1 MTTSAAIRAQLDKA
15 TKARD
20 EAQAR
25 VDELTDQLSQAEAL
39 ERGNELRRA
48 RMRAVLARMNR
59 GEWPAGVPG
68 RLWWHSEGKMCIE
81 RVSPDEL
88 AGLDDLEREGIVT
101 GETVRRRVA
110 A

>member
-1 MTTSAAIRAQLDKA
+1 MTTTATIRARLDKA

-20 EAQAR
+20 EEQAR
-25 VDELTDQLSQAEAL
+25 VDELTDQLRQAEAVD
-39 ERGNELRRA
+39 RGNELRRA

-68 RLWWHSEGKMCIE
+68 RLWWHSKDEVCIE

-88 AGLDDLEREGIVT
+88 AGLSDLERHDIVV
-101 GETVRRRVA
+101 GETVRRGLPA
-110 A
+110 